1 MSKTTLGNP
10 QMPPNAPYA
19 TEPPESIE
27 HTLHTAKRL
36 SGLSYQRLA
45 NRLGVRK
52 WELYNY
58 MVNGVEPTDR
68 NARRRLNL
76 DREGE
81 WIVSVRFIRRND
93 LGQFT

>member
-1 MSKTTLGNP
+1 MSKPTLEGS
-10 QMPPNAPYA
+10 QTARNAPYA
-19 TEPPESIE
+19 TEPPKTPDT
-27 HTLHTAKRL
+27 TLATAKRL

-58 MVNGVEPTDR
+58 MVNGVEPSDPV
-68 NARRRLNL
+68 ARRRLNL
-76 DREGE
+76 GREGE